1 MTYIKIAKTAGFCK
15 GVKRAVE
22 KVLSVSKHSDNKTV
36 TLGPI
41 IHNPQVLDQLKTLG
55 IEAIKDVADAQNKN
69 VVIRAHGIPPDLRK
83 RLKCAKATICD
94 ATCPDVAKVQGLVKK
109 YTNQDYTTI
118 IIGDKGHAEVTGLH
132 GFSEGKGF
140 VVSSIQEVDSL
151 PDLKKI
157 SIVAQ
162 TTQQM
167 DKFELICEKIKKR
180 FGEENCIIHDTI
192 CPATTE
198 RQDEVTQIA
207 SEVDLMIVI
216 GGKNSANT
224 ARLAELAKETGTE
237 TLHIETDAE
246 LEQINLNKYDK
257 IGITAGASTPNWM
270 IKQVVLKVKEI
281 KLSGRSYFIRS
292 AIKLWDFIR
301 NSNILLALSAGCL
314 TYASCFMQGI
324 FSRKEYFLV
333 SCFFILSVYIMLS
346 LRRKSFLGLK
356 KPLRTNLYSKKK
368 FLLKTMVILSILGL
382 LITSFFLGTIPFLAA
397 TGLLF
402 FGLIFQFIGIPIIK
416 GKKIQIRKI
425 TQIPGSKDI
434 IVILGWTTVVV
445 FVPLM
450 SSHLFFTKASFI
462 SASFVITLVA
472 IRSIINDI
480 LETQEDLMVGIETL
494 PIWMGTKK
502 VLSLIL
508 LLTVLTTIVLLAGAF
523 LKWIPVWSLFL
534 LLPLWSMYIISLY
547 NSRFHY
553 SLHLKFTDIMDFHFI
568 SAGIICYLHKFFS

>member
-22 KVLSVSKHSDNKTV
+22 KVLSIAKKSASQTV

-55 IEAIKDVADAQNKN
+55 IESIENVSDAKNKN
-69 VVIRAHGIPPDLRK
+69 VVIRAHGIPPDLRNE
-83 RLKCAKATICD
+83 LKCARATICD

-109 YTNQDYTTI
+109 YTKQGYTTI
-118 IIGDKGHAEVTGLH
+118 IIGDKGHAEVIGLH
-132 GFSEGKGF
+132 GFSQGKGF
-140 VVSSIQEVDSL
+140 IVSSEDEIDSL

-157 SIVAQ
+157 AVVAQ
-162 TTQQM
+162 TTQQI
-167 DKFELICEKIKKR
+167 DKFNLICSKIKKR
-180 FGEENCIIHDTI
+180 FGEANCIVHDTI

-198 RQDEVTQIA
+198 RQDEVIQIA
-207 SEVDLMIVI
+207 KEVDLMIVI

-237 TLHIETDAE
+237 TLHIETDFE
-246 LEQINLNKYDK
+246 LEKINLKNYDK

-270 IKQVVLKVKEI
+270 IKQVVLTVKEK
-281 KLSGRSYFIRS
+281 KLSDKSYFSRMLIQ
-292 AIKLWDFIR
+292 LWDFIR
-301 NSNILLALSAGCL
+301 SSNILLAISAGCL

-324 FSRKEYFLV
+324 FSKKEYFLV

-346 LRRKSFLGLK
+346 MRKKTFLGLK
-356 KPLRTNLYSKKK
+356 KPIRSNLHLKKK
-368 FLLKTMVILSILGL
+368 RLLKTMVFLSISGL
-382 LITSFFLGTIPFLAA
+382 LITSFCLGTVPFLASI
-397 TGLLF
+397 GLLF

-416 GKKIQIRKI
+416 EKKIQIKKI

-450 SSHLFFTKASFI
+450 SSHLLLTKASFI
-462 SASFVITLVA
+462 SASFVVTLVA
-472 IRSIINDI
+472 IRSIINDM
-480 LETQEDLMVGIETL
+480 LETQEDLMVGVETL

-502 VLSLIL
+502 VLCLIL
-508 LLTVLTTIVLLAGAF
+508 FLTISTSIMLLAGTF
-523 LKWIPVWSLFL
+523 FSWVPLWSSFL
-534 LLPLWSMYIISLY
+534 LLPLWSMYIISLF
-547 NSRFHY
+547 SDKFHY

-568 SAGIICYLHKFFS
+568 SAGIICYFHKFF